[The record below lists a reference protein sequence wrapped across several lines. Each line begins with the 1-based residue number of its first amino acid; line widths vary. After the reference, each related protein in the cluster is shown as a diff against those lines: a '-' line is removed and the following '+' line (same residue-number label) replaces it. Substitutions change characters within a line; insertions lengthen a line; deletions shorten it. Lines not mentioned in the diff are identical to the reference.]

1 MSAGSGAGIARF
13 YYIGLRPQLT
23 KRWPVTGTWDAKY
36 SATDDL
42 YGTEANDF
50 LVAHAARLPRSG
62 PILSLGEG
70 EGRNAAYLAGLGHR
84 VVALDQSPVGLA
96 KAERLAASRGVHIET
111 CVADLAT
118 YSLVP
123 GAWAGII
130 SIWCHLPSVIRRPLL
145 GEIAGALQ
153 PGGVFLLESYRA
165 AQIGRGGG
173 GPSDPDLTPSLAD
186 LRQELAGLDI
196 LHGLETERQVAEGQ
210 GHRGLSAVVQ
220 IIARRA

>member
-1 MSAGSGAGIARF
+1 M
-13 YYIGLRPQLT
+13 
-23 KRWPVTGTWDAKY
+23 TGKWDAKY
-36 SATDDL
+36 SASEYL
-42 YGTEANDF
+42 YGTDANDF
-50 LVAHAARLPRSG
+50 LVAHADRLPRGG

-96 KAERLAASRGVHIET
+96 KAERLAASRSVRIET
-111 CVADLAT
+111 CVADLASYT
-118 YSLVP
+118 LTP

>member
-1 MSAGSGAGIARF
+1 M
-13 YYIGLRPQLT
+13 
-23 KRWPVTGTWDAKY
+23 TGKWDAKY
-36 SATDDL
+36 SASEYL
-42 YGTEANDF
+42 YGTDANDF
-50 LVAHAARLPRSG
+50 LVAHADRLPRGG
-62 PILSLGEG
+62 PILRLGVG

-96 KAERLAASRGVHIET
+96 KAERLAASRSVHIET

-118 YSLVP
+118 YTLKP

-130 SIWCHLPSVIRRPLL
+130 SIWCHLPSMIRRPLL

>member
-1 MSAGSGAGIARF
+1 M
-13 YYIGLRPQLT
+13 
-23 KRWPVTGTWDAKY
+23 TGKWDAKY
-36 SATDDL
+36 SASEYL
-42 YGTEANDF
+42 YGTDANDF
-50 LVAHAARLPRSG
+50 LVAHADRLPRGG

-96 KAERLAASRGVHIET
+96 KAERLAASRSVRIET
-111 CVADLAT
+111 CVADLASYT
-118 YSLVP
+118 LTP

-196 LHGLETERQVAEGQ
+196 LHGLETERQVAEGP